1 MPLYTNDQLMRVG
14 YSKGFAVGAFNINNM
29 EILQGIVEA
38 AKAENS
44 PAIIA
49 VSSGA
54 MKYAGTAYLVE
65 MVKLAAFETGLPF
78 SLHLDHGKDFAACV
92 QAVSAGFTSVMID
105 ASKLTFEE
113 NVSAS
118 EEVTKLAHA
127 CGCSCEAELGRLQG
141 IEEHVQ
147 VKEGEAILTDPDE
160 AKDFVER
167 TGVDSLAVAIGTS
180 HGAYKFKGEPKLDF
194 DRLAEIK
201 KRVSVP
207 LVLHGASAV
216 PDWVRERAEKFG
228 AELGGSKGVPDEAV
242 SKAVT
247 MGVAKVNIDTDI
259 RLALLGAIREVFAT
273 DPKQFD
279 PRKYLGPARNAVT
292 KVVRH
297 KMQLL
302 GSAGKAGLYR

>member
-1 MPLYTNDQLMRVG
+1 MPLFTNDQLMRVG
-14 YSKGFAVGAFNINNM
+14 YDKGFAVGAFNINNM

-38 AKAENS
+38 AKAESS

-54 MKYAGTAYLVE
+54 LKYAGSAYLVD
-65 MVKLAAFETGLPF
+65 MVKLAAFETGLPL

-92 QAVSAGFTSVMID
+92 QAVNAGFTSVMID

-113 NVSAS
+113 NV
-118 EEVTKLAHA
+118 AHA

-147 VKEGEAILTDPDE
+147 VKEGEAIFTDPDE

-180 HGAYKFKGEPKLDF
+180 HGAYKFKGEPRLDF
-194 DRLAEIK
+194 DRLAAIK

-228 AELGGSKGVPDEAV
+228 AQLGGSKGVPDEAV
-242 SKAVT
+242 SRAVT
-247 MGVAKVNIDTDI
+247 LGVAKVNIDTDI
-259 RLALLGAIREVFAT
+259 RLAMLGAIREVFAT
-273 DPKQFD
+273 DPKEFD
-279 PRKYLGPARNAVT
+279 PRKYLGPAREAVT

>member
-14 YSKGFAVGAFNINNM
+14 YSEGFAVGAFNINNM

-38 AKAENS
+38 ARAEDS

-54 MKYAGTAYLVE
+54 MKYAGVAYLVE
-65 MVKLAAFETGLPF
+65 MVKVASFETGLPF
-78 SLHLDHGKDFAACV
+78 SVHLDHGADFTKCA
-92 QAVSAGFTSVMID
+92 QAINAGFTSIMID
-105 ASKLTFEE
+105 ASKLSFEE
-113 NVSAS
+113 NVAASAQVA
-118 EEVTKLAHA
+118 ELAHA

-141 IEEHVQ
+141 IEEHVD
-147 VKEGEAILTDPDE
+147 VKEGEAVLTDPDE
-160 AKDFVER
+160 AKRFVER
-167 TGVDSLAVAIGTS
+167 TGVGSLAVAIGTS
-180 HGAYKFKGEPKLDF
+180 HGAYKFKGKPKLDF

-201 KRVSVP
+201 KLVDVP

-216 PDWVRERAEKFG
+216 PDWVRERAEKHG

-242 SKAVT
+242 TKAVT
-247 MGVAKVNIDTDI
+247 MGIAKVNIDTDI
-259 RLALLGAIREVFAT
+259 RLAMLGAIREVLDT

-279 PRKYLGPARNAVT
+279 PRKYLGPAREAIT

-302 GSAGKAGLYR
+302 GSAGKAKLYR

>member
-1 MPLYTNDQLMRVG
+1 MPLFTNDQLMRVG
-14 YSKGFAVGAFNINNM
+14 YDKGFAVGAFNINNM

-38 AKAENS
+38 AKAESS

-54 MKYAGTAYLVE
+54 LKYAGSAYLVD
-65 MVKLAAFETGLPF
+65 MVKLAAFETGLPL

-92 QAVSAGFTSVMID
+92 QAVNAGFTSVMID

-113 NVSAS
+113 NVAAS
-118 EEVTKLAHA
+118 EEVAGLAHA

-147 VKEGEAILTDPDE
+147 VKEGEAIFTDPDE

-180 HGAYKFKGEPKLDF
+180 HGAYKFKGEPRLDF
-194 DRLAEIK
+194 DRLAAIK

-228 AELGGSKGVPDEAV
+228 AQLGGSKGVPDEAV

-247 MGVAKVNIDTDI
+247 LGVAKVNIDTDI
-259 RLALLGAIREVFAT
+259 RLAMLGAIREVFAT
-273 DPKQFD
+273 DPKEFD
-279 PRKYLGPARNAVT
+279 PRKYLGPAREAVT

>member
-1 MPLYTNDQLMRVG
+1 MPLYTNDDLMRVG
-14 YSKGFAVGAFNINNM
+14 YEKGFAVGAFNINNM

-38 AKAENS
+38 AREENS

-54 MKYAGTAYLVE
+54 MKYAGVAYLVE
-65 MVKLAAFETGLPF
+65 MVKVASFETGLPF
-78 SLHLDHGKDFAACV
+78 SIHLDHGKDFSACAR
-92 QAVSAGFTSVMID
+92 AVNAGFTSVMID
-105 ASKLTFEE
+105 ASKLSFEE

-118 EEVTKLAHA
+118 KQVAELAHA
-127 CGCSCEAELGRLQG
+127 CSSSCEAELGRLQG

-147 VKEGEAILTDPDE
+147 VKEGEAILTNPDE

-201 KRVSVP
+201 KRVDVP

-216 PDWVRERAEKFG
+216 PDWVRERAEKYG

-242 SKAVT
+242 SRAVT

-259 RLALLGAIREVFAT
+259 RLAMLGAIREVFAT
-273 DPKQFD
+273 DPKEFD
-279 PRKYLGPARNAVT
+279 PRKYLGPAREAVT

-302 GSAGKAGLYR
+302 GSAGKAKLYG